1 MNEWFTVTRQI
12 DNSSP
17 CGAPGGKLAPG
28 SHKRCKLGGS
38 HWYDLLD
45 TKMIAFFSRIVLQ
58 DSLVSTRTH
67 SNSPYSPKSIN
78 YNIFMYICTYK
89 SFLTNPI
96 YLSLEISF
104 FSIITDHESTKQAHR
119 EK

>member
-1 MNEWFTVTRQI
+1 MNGLLVTRQI

-28 SHKRCKLGGS
+28 SHKRCELGGS

-67 SNSPYSPKSIN
+67 SNSPYTAP
-78 YNIFMYICTYK
+78 F
-89 SFLTNPI
+89 
-96 YLSLEISF
+96 
-104 FSIITDHESTKQAHR
+104 H
-119 EK
+119 